1 MSSHSRMTHEHSGRQ
16 SVKQAVKSFLD
27 NRPLFFIGHLFL
39 SNRCTGSLQYST
51 TCPTNV
57 GLSNNPSQLWNSKTA
72 IILTNLPFKSMT
84 DHGLKQLIWI
94 AAFLLLSGS
103 PCCSAWVSYAC
114 TSIGVTSIDS
124 KTRLFSA
131 TPSSNDQPIGLYIHI
146 PYCRR
151 RCRYCN
157 FSILPIGPNA
167 GTDIASE
174 DKSTQ
179 GFLEMDQT
187 YLKAVLCELQHIS
200 ISRPNNNSTR
210 IPLQSIYFGGG
221 TPSLAPTKT
230 IQKMLYEICG
240 HDNAPFIL
248 EENSEVSMEMDPGTF
263 SLEKLQSLQQL
274 GIQRISMGV
283 QSLND
288 TLLESMGRM
297 HRTKDIYEAIDMLD
311 QVYGGDVNYSI
322 DLMSG
327 LPGLSLAHWMETL
340 TKATLLTPP
349 PSHLSLYDLQVEQG
363 TVFGR
368 LYDQEAT
375 SKPKPATRVS
385 SAAPLPS
392 EDDCAFMYKYAS
404 GYLRSK
410 GWEHYEVS
418 SYSKIN
424 NTPDRSYR
432 SRHNQLYW
440 HPQGQWYSLGLGS
453 TSFVDGRS
461 LTRPKTLV
469 EYVKWVD
476 EQPAPESID
485 KDDDHDYLT
494 TVVMKRLRT
503 LEGLDLGWVQ
513 EKFGE
518 SVVQSILKGASLALD
533 LGLAKTIEE
542 SGGGKTLQLM
552 DPDGLVYS
560 NYIISSIFMEL
571 DGGSDYDD
579 K

>member
-1 MSSHSRMTHEHSGRQ
+1 
-16 SVKQAVKSFLD
+16 
-27 NRPLFFIGHLFL
+27 
-39 SNRCTGSLQYST
+39 
-51 TCPTNV
+51 
-57 GLSNNPSQLWNSKTA
+57 
-72 IILTNLPFKSMT
+72 MT
-84 DHGLKQLIWI
+84 DHGLQQLILI
-94 AAFLLLSGS
+94 ATFLFLSGS
-103 PCCSAWVSYAC
+103 PGCSAWVSYTYSGVA
-114 TSIGVTSIDS
+114 SINS

-157 FSILPIGPNA
+157 FSILPIGPHA
-167 GTDIASE
+167 GTEIDSE

-187 YLKAVLCELQHIS
+187 YLKAVLCELQQIS
-200 ISRPNNNSTR
+200 ISRPNDNSTR

-221 TPSLAPTKT
+221 TPSLAPIET
-230 IQKMLYEICG
+230 IQKLLYEICG
-240 HDNAPFIL
+240 HDDAPFIL
-248 EENSEVSMEMDPGTF
+248 QGNAEVSMEMDPGTF

-283 QSLND
+283 QSLDD

-297 HRTKDIYEAIDMLD
+297 HRTKDIYEAIDMLH

-340 TKATLLTPP
+340 AKATALTPP

-363 TVFGR
+363 TVFGKW
-368 LYDQEAT
+368 YDTAAIDEEAT
-375 SKPKPATRVS
+375 SKPKPATIS
-385 SAAPLPS
+385 SAAAPLPS
-392 EDDCAFMYKYAS
+392 EDDCAFMYKYAA

-418 SYSKIN
+418 SYAKISN
-424 NTPDRSYR
+424 SPDISYR

-440 HPQGQWYSLGLGS
+440 HPQGNWYALGLGA

-461 LTRPKTLV
+461 VTRPKTLV
-469 EYVKWVD
+469 DYVKWVD

-513 EKFGE
+513 ERFGE
-518 SVVQSILKGASLALD
+518 VVVQSILKGASLGLD
-533 LGLAKTIEE
+533 LGLAETTER
-542 SGGGKTLQLM
+542 SGGGKILRLM

-571 DGGSDYDD
+571 EGGSDYDD